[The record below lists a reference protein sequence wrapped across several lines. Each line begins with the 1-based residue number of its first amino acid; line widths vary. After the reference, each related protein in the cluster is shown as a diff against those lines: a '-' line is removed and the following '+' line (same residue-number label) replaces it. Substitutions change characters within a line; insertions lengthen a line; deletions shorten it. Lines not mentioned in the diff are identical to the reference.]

1 MGINL
6 KGFRFHNQNLN
17 HAIQDPQCAG
27 PGEARGHVHV
37 GLVVFL
43 QRIDEVLLV
52 ALSIGDDNVIY
63 RWSVNSNQATKWL

>member
-1 MGINL
+1 
-6 KGFRFHNQNLN
+6 
-17 HAIQDPQCAG
+17 
-27 PGEARGHVHV
+27 VHV